1 MVSDRHLA
9 RLWRLART
17 ELTLELAAAKAGM
30 DAKTACKY
38 LRDRR
43 LPSEMKKAH
52 WRTRPDPSGHRAEAP
67 CRTGLRHKRRILEP
81 HDGINKGTIKLL
93 GYQVAGASRRR
104 LPNWRW
110 LEVKS
115 CRNIL

>member
-1 MVSDRHLA
+1 METPRADLDALIRA
-9 RLWRLART
+9 AIEQKRLV
-17 ELTLELAAAKAGM
+17 ELVYGN
-30 DAKTACKY
+30 
-38 LRDRR
+38 
-43 LPSEMKKAH
+43 
-52 WRTRPDPSGHRAEAP
+52 
-67 CRTGLRHKRRILEP
+67 KRRILEP